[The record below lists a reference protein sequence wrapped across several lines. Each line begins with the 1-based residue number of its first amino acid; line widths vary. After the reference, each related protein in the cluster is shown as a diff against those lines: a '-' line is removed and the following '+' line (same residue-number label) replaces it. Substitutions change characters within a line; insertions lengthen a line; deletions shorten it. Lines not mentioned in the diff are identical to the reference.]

1 MKKIHLIVSEFNNP
15 IPEQLLQG
23 ALRALKDA
31 TFPTKDIIITRVPG
45 AFELPI
51 AALAAGQRALT
62 SAVVCLGAVIRGDT
76 SHYDYVC
83 SETARGIMDVGL
95 KLMKPVIFGVLTT
108 DNEAQAEA
116 RAKNDQTN
124 KGYECA
130 KAALTMINVM
140 KAHR

>member
-1 MKKIHLIVSEFNNP
+1 
-15 IPEQLLQG
+15 
-23 ALRALKDA
+23 
-31 TFPTKDIIITRVPG
+31 
-45 AFELPI
+45 
-51 AALAAGQRALT
+51 
-62 SAVVCLGAVIRGDT
+62 
-76 SHYDYVC
+76 
-83 SETARGIMDVGL
+83 MDVGL

-116 RAKNDQTN
+116 RAKNDRTN

>member
-1 MKKIHLIVSEFNNP
+1 MKNIHIVVSVFNNP
-15 IPEQLLQG
+15 IPEKLLAG
-23 ALRALKDA
+23 AVQALKDHQ
-31 TFPTKDIIITRVPG
+31 FPEKNIVITKVPG
-45 AFELPI
+45 AFELPLL
-51 AALAAGQRALT
+51 ALATGQQNDTA
-62 SAVVCLGAVIRGDT
+62 AVICLGAVIRGET

-116 RAKNDQTN
+116 RAKPDKTN

-130 KAALTMINVM
+130 VAALTMI
-140 KAHR
+140 KALQAHR

>member
-1 MKKIHLIVSEFNNP
+1 MKKIHIIVSEFNNP

-31 TFPTKDIIITRVPG
+31 KFPEKDIVITRVPG

-51 AALAAGQRALT
+51 AALIAGQRAFT
-62 SAVVCLGAVIRGDT
+62 SAVICLGAVIRGDT

-83 SETARGIMDVGL
+83 AETARGIMDVGL
-95 KLMKPVIFGVLTT
+95 RLLKPVIFGVLTT
-108 DNEAQAEA
+108 DNEAQAET
-116 RAKNDQTN
+116 RSKNDRTN

-130 KAALTMINVM
+130 NAALTMINVM

>member
-1 MKKIHLIVSEFNNP
+1 MKKIHIIVSEFNNP

-23 ALRALKDA
+23 ALRAFKDA
-31 TFPTKDIIITRVPG
+31 KFPEKDIVITRVPG

-51 AALAAGQRALT
+51 AALTAGQRAFT
-62 SAVVCLGAVIRGDT
+62 SAVICLGAVIRGDT

-83 SETARGIMDVGL
+83 AETARGIMDVGL
-95 KLMKPVIFGVLTT
+95 RLIKPVIFGVLTT
-108 DNEAQAEA
+108 DNEAQAQA
-116 RAKNDQTN
+116 RSKNDRTN

-130 KAALTMINVM
+130 NAALTMINVM

>member
-1 MKKIHLIVSEFNNP
+1 
-15 IPEQLLQG
+15 
-23 ALRALKDA
+23 
-31 TFPTKDIIITRVPG
+31 
-45 AFELPI
+45 
-51 AALAAGQRALT
+51 
-62 SAVVCLGAVIRGDT
+62 VIRGET

-83 SETARGIMDVGL
+83 SETSRGIMEVGL

-116 RAKNDQTN
+116 RAKDDRTN

-130 KAALTMINVM
+130 VAALTMINVL

>member
-31 TFPTKDIIITRVPG
+31 KFPAKDIIITRVPG
-45 AFELPI
+45 AFELPL
-51 AALAAGQRALT
+51 AALTAGQRALT
-62 SAVVCLGAVIRGDT
+62 AAVVCLGVVIRGDT

-83 SETARGIMDVGL
+83 AETARGIMDVGL
-95 KLMKPVIFGVLTT
+95 RLLKPVIFGVLTT